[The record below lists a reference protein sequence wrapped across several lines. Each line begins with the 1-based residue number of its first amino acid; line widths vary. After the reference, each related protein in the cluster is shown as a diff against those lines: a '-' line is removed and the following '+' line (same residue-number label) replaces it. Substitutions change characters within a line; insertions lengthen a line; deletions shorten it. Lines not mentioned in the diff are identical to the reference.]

1 MIPQRYNFEEKAN
14 RESTLVGELR
24 ELLEKRQK
32 VWRAMGA
39 PHGCATCVSE
49 LLLHVSAVRRLP
61 LLSGMA

>member
-1 MIPQRYNFEEKAN
+1 
-14 RESTLVGELR
+14 
-24 ELLEKRQK
+24 
-32 VWRAMGA
+32 MGA